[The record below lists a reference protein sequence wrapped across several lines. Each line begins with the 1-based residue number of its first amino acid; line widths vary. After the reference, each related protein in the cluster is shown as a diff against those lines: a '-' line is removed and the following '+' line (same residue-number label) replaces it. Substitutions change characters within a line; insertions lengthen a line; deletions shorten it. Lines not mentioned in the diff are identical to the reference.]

1 MNLSSKKIKVVYA
14 ADPIYSVNKEK
25 RMVTCVLQY
34 NISIPSLEDKT
45 GFDPSKQWQ
54 KPSAHVHP
62 YTGSLMSVYSRALF
76 DGKKL
81 KAIGH
86 AVCSP
91 DDEFDEEVGK
101 KIALARA
108 ENKAYANTLCI
119 VDAAVTEITYV
130 YTELVGIFAERMIK
144 VIKANGAYLEKL
156 TGDKFDFE
164 KYIDIG
170 ADGEGE
176 YNSDDI
182 PEDRYNSDDI
192 PYEVIDTDSEKDE
205 Q

>member
-45 GFDPSKQWQ
+45 GVDPSTQWQ

-62 YTGSLMSVYSRALF
+62 YTGSLMSVYSRSLYE
-76 DGKKL
+76 GKKL

-101 KIALARA
+101 KIALTRA

-119 VDAAVTEITYV
+119 VDAAVTEITSV

-170 ADGEGE
+170 ADGGVDFSEGE
-176 YNSDDI
+176 
-182 PEDRYNSDDI
+182 YNSDDI

>member
-45 GFDPSKQWQ
+45 GVDPSTQWQ

-62 YTGSLMSVYSRALF
+62 YTGSLMSVYSRSLYE
-76 DGKKL
+76 GKKL

-101 KIALARA
+101 KIALTRA

-119 VDAAVTEITYV
+119 VDAAVTEITSV

-164 KYIDIG
+164 KYIGIG
-170 ADGEGE
+170 ADGGVDFSEGE
-176 YNSDDI
+176 
-182 PEDRYNSDDI
+182 YNSDDI

>member
-1 MNLSSKKIKVVYA
+1 MDLSSKKIKVVYA

-34 NISIPSLEDKT
+34 NISIPSLEDNT
-45 GFDPSKQWQ
+45 GIDPSAQCQ

-62 YTGSLMSVYSRALF
+62 YTGSLMRVYSRSLF
-76 DGKKL
+76 EGKKL

-101 KIALARA
+101 KIALTRA

-119 VDAAVTEITYV
+119 VDAAVAEITSV

-144 VIKANGAYLEKL
+144 VIKANGTYLEKL

-164 KYIDIG
+164 KYIGIG
-170 ADGEGE
+170 ADGGDG
-176 YNSDDI
+176 ND
-182 PEDRYNSDDI
+182 SDDI
-192 PYEVIDTDSEKDE
+192 PYEVIDTDSEKDG

>member
-1 MNLSSKKIKVVYA
+1 MKLSSKKIKVVYA

-34 NISIPSLEDKT
+34 NISIPSLEDNT
-45 GFDPSKQWQ
+45 GVDPSKQWQ

-76 DGKKL
+76 DGNKL
-81 KAIGH
+81 KAIGR

-91 DDEFDEEVGK
+91 NDEFDEEVGK

-119 VDAAVTEITYV
+119 VDAAVTEITSV

-170 ADGEGE
+170 ADGGVDFGEGG
-176 YNSDDI
+176 
-182 PEDRYNSDDI
+182 YNSDDI

>member
-1 MNLSSKKIKVVYA
+1 MKLSSKKIKVVYA

-34 NISIPSLEDKT
+34 NISIPSLEDNT
-45 GFDPSKQWQ
+45 GVDPSKQWQ

-81 KAIGH
+81 KAIGR

-91 DDEFDEEVGK
+91 NDEFDEEVGK

-119 VDAAVTEITYV
+119 VDAAVTEITSV

-170 ADGEGE
+170 ADGGVDFGEGG
-176 YNSDDI
+176 
-182 PEDRYNSDDI
+182 YNSDDI

>member
-45 GFDPSKQWQ
+45 GVDPSGQWQ

-62 YTGSLMSVYSRALF
+62 YTGSLMSVYSRSLF
-76 DGKKL
+76 EGKKL

-101 KIALARA
+101 KIALTRA

-119 VDAAVTEITYV
+119 VDAAVTEITSV

-164 KYIDIG
+164 KYIGIGADGG
-170 ADGEGE
+170 ADGEGG
-176 YNSDDI
+176 
-182 PEDRYNSDDI
+182 YNSDDI

>member
-45 GFDPSKQWQ
+45 GVDPAGQSWQ

-62 YTGSLMSVYSRALF
+62 YTGSLMSVFSRSLF
-76 DGKKL
+76 EGKKL

-119 VDAAVTEITYV
+119 VDAAVAEITSV

-164 KYIDIG
+164 KYIGIG
-170 ADGEGE
+170 ADGGVDFGEGG
-176 YNSDDI
+176 
-182 PEDRYNSDDI
+182 YNSDDI

>member
-1 MNLSSKKIKVVYA
+1 M
-14 ADPIYSVNKEK
+14 
-25 RMVTCVLQY
+25 
-34 NISIPSLEDKT
+34 
-45 GFDPSKQWQ
+45 
-54 KPSAHVHP
+54 
-62 YTGSLMSVYSRALF
+62 
-76 DGKKL
+76 
-81 KAIGH
+81 
-86 AVCSP
+86 
-91 DDEFDEEVGK
+91 
-101 KIALARA
+101 
-108 ENKAYANTLCI
+108 
-119 VDAAVTEITYV
+119 TEITSV

-176 YNSDDI
+176 YH
-182 PEDRYNSDDI
+182 SDDI

>member
-45 GFDPSKQWQ
+45 GLDPSKQWQ

-108 ENKAYANTLCI
+108 ENKAYTNTLCI
-119 VDAAVTEITYV
+119 VDAAVAEITSV

-164 KYIDIG
+164 KYIGIG
-170 ADGEGE
+170 ADGGVDFGEGG
-176 YNSDDI
+176 
-182 PEDRYNSDDI
+182 YNSDDI

>member
-34 NISIPSLEDKT
+34 NISIPSLEDNT
-45 GFDPSKQWQ
+45 GIDPTGIDPSTQWQ

-62 YTGSLMSVYSRALF
+62 YTGSLMRVYSRSLF
-76 DGKKL
+76 EGKKL

-101 KIALARA
+101 KIALTRA

-119 VDAAVTEITYV
+119 VDAAVAEITSV

-144 VIKANGAYLEKL
+144 VIKANGTYLEKL

-164 KYIDIG
+164 KYID
-170 ADGEGE
+170 ADGGDG
-176 YNSDDI
+176 NDF
-182 PEDRYNSDDI
+182 DDI
-192 PYEVIDTDSEKDE
+192 PYEVIDTDSEKDG

>member
-45 GFDPSKQWQ
+45 GVDPSTQWQ

-62 YTGSLMSVYSRALF
+62 YTGSLMSVYSRSLYE
-76 DGKKL
+76 GKKL

-101 KIALARA
+101 KIALTRA

-119 VDAAVTEITYV
+119 VDAAVAEITSV

-170 ADGEGE
+170 ADGGVDFSEGE
-176 YNSDDI
+176 
-182 PEDRYNSDDI
+182 YNSDDI

>member
-1 MNLSSKKIKVVYA
+1 MDLSSKKIKVVYA

-34 NISIPSLEDKT
+34 NISIPSLEDNT
-45 GFDPSKQWQ
+45 GIDPSTQWPTQWQ

-62 YTGSLMSVYSRALF
+62 YTGSLMRVYSRSLF
-76 DGKKL
+76 EGKKL

-101 KIALARA
+101 KIALTRA

-119 VDAAVTEITYV
+119 VDAAVTEITSV

-144 VIKANGAYLEKL
+144 VIKANGTYLEKL

-164 KYIDIG
+164 KYIGIG
-170 ADGEGE
+170 ADGGDG
-176 YNSDDI
+176 ND
-182 PEDRYNSDDI
+182 SDDI
-192 PYEVIDTDSEKDE
+192 PYEVIDTDSEKDG

>member
-34 NISIPSLEDKT
+34 NISIPSLVDNT
-45 GFDPSKQWQ
+45 GVDPSTQCQ

-62 YTGSLMSVYSRALF
+62 YTGSLMRVYSTSLF
-76 DGKKL
+76 EGKKL

-101 KIALARA
+101 KIALTKA

-119 VDAAVTEITYV
+119 VDAAVAEITSV

-144 VIKANGAYLEKL
+144 VIKENGTYLEKL

-164 KYIDIG
+164 KYIGIG
-170 ADGEGE
+170 ADGGDG
-176 YNSDDI
+176 ND
-182 PEDRYNSDDI
+182 SDDI
-192 PYEVIDTDSEKDE
+192 PYEVIDTDSEKDG

>member
-45 GFDPSKQWQ
+45 GVDPSTQWQ

-62 YTGSLMSVYSRALF
+62 YTGSLMSVFSRSLYE
-76 DGKKL
+76 GKKL

-101 KIALARA
+101 KIALTRA

-119 VDAAVTEITYV
+119 VDAAVTEITSV

-164 KYIDIG
+164 KYIGIG
-170 ADGEGE
+170 ADGGVDFSEGE
-176 YNSDDI
+176 
-182 PEDRYNSDDI
+182 YNSDDI
-192 PYEVIDTDSEKDE
+192 PYEVIDTDSEEDE